1 MPNIPAGTQVKDLSS
16 FAGRVA
22 AAWDAL
28 NGRAFGPGVPIQPST
43 DQQEQAEG
51 PRQYQYPISWN
62 TRYQP
67 RGESAELTPFQ
78 QLRNLARLYDIAS
91 IAIITRI
98 EELQGVGYSIAAKD
112 KRRQA
117 ELQPACDETLA
128 FWAYPDKLNDFT
140 SWLSMLLRDLFEIDA
155 PTIYKRLDVGGRLH
169 SLELVD
175 GSTIKPLLDERG
187 RVISYQQVL
196 YGRPFSQYGRDG
208 NVPEEDQPLEFGPQ
222 ELIYRPRYPK
232 TDSPY
237 GTPPTELVIM
247 RVNTAL
253 RKQTKDL
260 THFTD
265 GNIPAGLLSP
275 PDGLMTPDQLR
286 QFEEYFNADLQG
298 DDRARARLKFLPWKG
313 ELIEFAPFH
322 YGTEIDE
329 WMMKITC
336 AAFGVN
342 PAEMGFVE
350 DVNRANGEEQSA
362 ITYRRGLRPLS
373 VWLKQLFDRVI
384 QQDLEQPD
392 LEWAWDLGESADSLM
407 QAQEDQIYATIGS
420 VSAQELRGLR
430 FPDLEGPAPGPPAAA
445 APMGFGGAPA
455 GGAMFPGKVAKGRGQ
470 Y

>member
-1 MPNIPAGTQVKDLSS
+1 MPNIPAGVQVKDLSTV
-16 FAGRVA
+16 AARIA

-28 NGRAFGPGVPIQPST
+28 NGRAFGPGIPIAPASDT
-43 DQQEQAEG
+43 AEQTEG
-51 PRQYQYPISWN
+51 PRQYQYGIGWN
-62 TRYQP
+62 TRYTP
-67 RGESAELTPFQ
+67 RGETSELLPFQ
-78 QLRNLARLYDIAS
+78 QLRNLARMYDIAALS
-91 IAIITRI
+91 IATRI
-98 EELQGVGYSIAAKD
+98 EELQGIRFAIVAKD
-112 KRRQA
+112 KKRQQ
-117 ELQPACDETLA
+117 ELQSACDEVEA

-175 GSTIKPLLDERG
+175 GSTIKPLLDNRG
-187 RVISYQQVL
+187 RVVSYQQVL

-208 NVPEEDQPLEFGPQ
+208 TVPEEDQPLEFGPQ

-237 GTPPTELVIM
+237 GTPPTEWVIL

-253 RKQTKDL
+253 RKQTQDL
-260 THFTD
+260 SHFTD
-265 GNIPAGLLSP
+265 GNIPAGLASP
-275 PDGLMTPDQLR
+275 PDGLMNPEQLR
-286 QFEEYFNADLQG
+286 QFEEWFNADLQG
-298 DDRARARLKFLPWKG
+298 DDRARNRLKFMPFKAD
-313 ELIEFAPFH
+313 IQEFQPFH

-350 DVNRANGEEQSA
+350 DVNKANGDAQA
-362 ITYRRGLRPLS
+362 QLTYRRGIRPLCA
-373 VWLKQLFDRVI
+373 WLKHMFDRII

-392 LEWAWDLGESADSLM
+392 IECMFDFGESTDSLI
-407 QAQEDQIYATIGS
+407 QAQEDQIYATLGA
-420 VSAQELRGLR
+420 VSPAELRALR
-430 FPDLEGPAPGPPAAA
+430 FPDLEGPPPAPLAQ
-445 APMGFGGAPA
+445 PSIGGAPV
-455 GGAMFPGKVAKGRGQ
+455 GGATFPGKAAKRHGQ

>member
-1 MPNIPAGTQVKDLSS
+1 MPNIPAGVQTKDLASL
-16 FAGRVA
+16 AGRIS

-28 NGRAFGPGVPIQPST
+28 NGRAFGPGVPIPPST
-43 DQQEQAEG
+43 EAVEQTQG
-51 PRQYQYPISWN
+51 PRQYQYPISFN

-67 RGESAELTPFQ
+67 RGETSELTPFQ
-78 QLRNLARLYDIAS
+78 QLRNLARMYDIAALS
-91 IAIITRI
+91 IATRI
-98 EELQGVGYSIAAKD
+98 EELQGIKFAIVAKD
-112 KRRQA
+112 KKRQQ
-117 ELQPACDETLA
+117 ELQSVCDEVEA

-155 PTIYKRLDVGGRLH
+155 PTIYKRLDVGDRLH

-175 GSTIKPLLDERG
+175 GSTIKPLLDDRG
-187 RVISYQQVL
+187 RVISYQQIL

-208 NVPEEDQPLEFGPQ
+208 TVPEEDAPLEFGPQ

-237 GTPPTELVIM
+237 GTPPTEWVIL

-253 RKQTKDL
+253 RKQTQDL

-265 GNIPAGLLSP
+265 GNIPAGLISP
-275 PDGLMTPDQLR
+275 PDGLMQPDQIR
-286 QFEEYFNADLQG
+286 QFEEWFNADLQG
-298 DDRARARLKFLPWKG
+298 DDRARNRLKFLPWKG
-313 ELIEFAPFH
+313 ELVEFTPFH

-350 DVNRANGEEQSA
+350 DVNRANGEQQENL
-362 ITYRRGLRPLS
+362 TYRRGIRPLT
-373 VWLKQLFDRVI
+373 VWLKQMFDRII
-384 QQDLEQPD
+384 QQDLEHPE
-392 LEWAWDLGESADSLM
+392 LECMFDMGESADSLA
-407 QAQEDQIYATIGS
+407 QAKEDEIYYNAAV
-420 VSAQELRGLR
+420 VSSAELRAMR
-430 FPDLEGPAPGPPAAA
+430 YPDLEGPPPAPPAQPIGVPA
-445 APMGFGGAPA
+445 QAGAP
-455 GGAMFPGKVAKGRGQ
+455 FPGKIAKGKRA